1 VDKLTRD
8 AQHALRRTMEKH
20 MNTCRL
26 VLCCNSTSKVID
38 PVRSRCLALRVP
50 APSKDDIV
58 LVLNSIAKR
67 EGVILPPELASR
79 IAVMSEGNLRRA
91 ILSAEA
97 AKVHHNTLTAA
108 TPLELP
114 DWEEFIVLL
123 AKEIAEEQSP
133 RRLLA
138 VRSKLY
144 ELLSH
149 CIPPEIIFKRLTL
162 ELLKKLDSELKYEV
176 IKWAAHY
183 EHRLQCGTKAIFHL
197 EAFVAKFMSIYKRF
211 LINTFG

>member
-1 VDKLTRD
+1 MNPSDLGLQDRLVVQDVIKEIAQSQPIDGSAQKSFKIVVLNEVDKLTRD

-38 PVRSRCLALRVP
+38 PVRSRCLSLRVP
-50 APSKDDIV
+50 APSVEEII
-58 LVLNSIAKR
+58 LVLNNIAKR
-67 EGVILPPELASR
+67 ESILLPPELVSR
-79 IAVMSEGNLRRA
+79 IAAMSEGNLRRA

-97 AKVHHNTLTAA
+97 AKVRHSTLTAA
-108 TPLELP
+108 TPLDLP

-133 RRLLA
+133 KRLLA
-138 VRSKLY
+138 VRAKLY

-149 CIPPEIIFKRLTL
+149 CIPPEVIFKVL
-162 ELLKKLDSELKYEV
+162 Y
-176 IKWAAHY
+176 
-183 EHRLQCGTKAIFHL
+183 
-197 EAFVAKFMSIYKRF
+197 SISYPV
-211 LINTFG
+211 

>member
-1 VDKLTRD
+1 MNPCDLGLQDRLVVQEAIKEIVQSQPIYGSIQRVFKVVVLNEVDKLTRD

-26 VLCCNSTSKVID
+26 VLCCNSMSKVID

-50 APSKDDIV
+50 APSVEDII

-67 EGVILPPELASR
+67 ERESILLPPELASR
-79 IAVMSEGNLRRA
+79 IAIMSEGNLRRA

-97 AKVHHNTLTAA
+97 VKVHHNILTAS
-108 TPLELP
+108 TPLDLP

-138 VRSKLY
+138 VRAKLY

-149 CIPPEIIFKRLTL
+149 CIPPEVIFK
-162 ELLKKLDSELKYEV
+162 V
-176 IKWAAHY
+176 CI
-183 EHRLQCGTKAIFHL
+183 
-197 EAFVAKFMSIYKRF
+197 
-211 LINTFG
+211 